1 MSVQRSVD
9 RISNPCH
16 DPFSVSSGFD
26 IFDFLLRYGLPI
38 YSPASYRTERI
49 NTYYECQY
57 NVQWTEQLVL
67 SYLLSEPQ
75 AILTLV
81 MTPFP

>member
-1 MSVQRSVD
+1 MCTEVLITPV
-9 RISNPCH
+9 ISRTGSY
-16 DPFSVSSGFD
+16 FGS
-26 IFDFLLRYGLPI
+26 
-38 YSPASYRTERI
+38 SYRTERI

-75 AILTLV
+75 ATGISKFHE
-81 MTPFP
+81 MTCSRFKMQGSK